1 MKLNVKLYRYKPG
14 SAPRYDTFPVKVPDA
29 GNVLDAI
36 EQAWAADQTVMFR
49 HACHHASCGSCGLLI
64 NGVEKLPCVTPVT
77 DYGAGATIK
86 IDPLR
91 NFPVIT
97 DLAVDASPIY
107 QRMMLVGMP
116 IIRRAESLRT
126 ASPPTPLLRT
136 ESGSQERG
144 AGGEAEWLLPEF
156 ERFENCLECGL
167 CLSACPVMATDPHFL
182 GPMGLAA
189 AERLLN
195 EPRGVDRDT
204 LYNLIDNEHGLWR
217 CHSSFECTE
226 VCPYEVDPGAAIM
239 RLKGK
244 VAARKI
250 GRLFGRN

>member
-1 MKLNVKLYRYKPG
+1 MYRYKPG
-14 SAPRYDTFPVKVPDA
+14 SEPHYDRFPVEVPDA
-29 GNVLDAI
+29 GNILDAV

-49 HACHHASCGSCGLLI
+49 HACHHASCGSCGLLV
-64 NGVEKLPCVTPVT
+64 NDVEKLPCVTPVK
-77 DYGAGATIK
+77 DYGEGATIK
-86 IDPLR
+86 IDPMR

-97 DLAVDASPIY
+97 DIAVDASPIY
-107 QRMMLVGMP
+107 QRMTLVGMP
-116 IIRRAESLRT
+116 IIRHAETLR
-126 ASPPTPLLRT
+126 SD
-136 ESGSQERG
+136 GKYV
-144 AGGEAEWLLPEF
+144 LPEGLPDF
-156 ERFENCLECGL
+156 GRFENCLECGL
-167 CLSACPVMATDPHFL
+167 CLSACPVMATDPQFL

-195 EPRGVDRDT
+195 EPRGVDHDYI
-204 LYNLIDNEHGLWR
+204 YNLIDDEHGLWR

-226 VCPYEVDPGAAIM
+226 ACPYEVDPGAAIM

>member
-14 SAPRYDTFPVKVPDA
+14 SAPHYDTFPVEVPDA

-49 HACHHASCGSCGLLI
+49 HACHHASCGSCGLLV
-64 NGVEKLPCVTPVT
+64 NGVEKLPCVTPVK
-77 DYGAGATIK
+77 DYGAGATLK
-86 IDPLR
+86 IDPMR

-107 QRMMLVGMP
+107 QRMTLVGMP
-116 IIRRAESLRT
+116 IIRQAESLR
-126 ASPPTPLLRT
+126 PDKRT
-136 ESGSQERG
+136 I
-144 AGGEAEWLLPEF
+144 LPEGLETF
-156 ERFENCLECGL
+156 GRFENCLECGL

-195 EPRGVDRDT
+195 EPRGVDKEAI
-204 LYNLIDNEHGLWR
+204 YNLIDDEHGLWR

-226 VCPYEVDPGAAIM
+226 ACPYEVDPGAAIM

>member
-1 MKLNVKLYRYKPG
+1 MKLNVKIYRYKPG
-14 SAPRYDTFPVKVPDA
+14 NAPHYDTFPVEVPDT
-29 GNVLDAI
+29 GNVLDAV
-36 EQAWAADQTVMFR
+36 EQAWAVDQTVMFR

-77 DYGAGATIK
+77 DYGEGATIK
-86 IDPLR
+86 IDPMR

-107 QRMMLVGMP
+107 QRMTLVSMP
-116 IIRRAESLRT
+116 IICQAESLR
-126 ASPPTPLLRT
+126 AD
-136 ESGSQERG
+136 GKYV
-144 AGGEAEWLLPEF
+144 LPEGLSEF
-156 ERFENCLECGL
+156 DRFENCLECGL
-167 CLSACPVMATDPHFL
+167 CLSACPVMATDPQFL
-182 GPMGLAA
+182 GPLGLAA

-204 LYNLIDNEHGLWR
+204 IYNLIDDEHGLWR
-217 CHSSFECTE
+217 CHSSFECTKA
-226 VCPYEVDPGAAIM
+226 CPYEVDPGAAIM

>member
-1 MKLNVKLYRYKPG
+1 MKLTVKLYRYKPG
-14 SAPRYDTFPVKVPDA
+14 SEAHYDTFPVEVPDT

-36 EQAWAADQTVMFR
+36 EQAWAADKTVMFR
-49 HACHHASCGSCGLLI
+49 HACHHASCGSCGLLV
-64 NGVEKLPCVTPVT
+64 NDVEKLPCVTPVK
-77 DYGAGATIK
+77 DYGEGATIK
-86 IDPLR
+86 IDPMR

-97 DLAVDASPIY
+97 DIAVDASPIY
-107 QRMMLVGMP
+107 QRMLLVGMP
-116 IIRRAESLRT
+116 IIRHAESLR
-126 ASPPTPLLRT
+126 SD
-136 ESGSQERG
+136 GKYV
-144 AGGEAEWLLPEF
+144 LPEGLPDF
-156 ERFENCLECGL
+156 GRFENCLECGL
-167 CLSACPVMATDPHFL
+167 CLSACPVMATDPQFL

-195 EPRGVDRDT
+195 EPRGVDHDYIYT
-204 LYNLIDNEHGLWR
+204 LIDDEHGLWR

-226 VCPYEVDPGAAIM
+226 ACPYEVDPGAAIM